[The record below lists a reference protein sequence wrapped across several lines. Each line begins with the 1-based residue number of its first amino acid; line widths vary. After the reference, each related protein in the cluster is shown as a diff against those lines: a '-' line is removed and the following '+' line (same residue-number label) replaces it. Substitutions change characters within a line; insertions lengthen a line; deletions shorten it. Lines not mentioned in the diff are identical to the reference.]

1 MAPVTEHAGKRNKR
15 TANKVAQ
22 EEVIII
28 IERELPEV
36 GGNEDEKLEPLYEQI
51 AWPLGKKYGH
61 PYDTL
66 HIRDSISSLMPHPPD
81 SLYLEN
87 LTGSSPR

>member
-22 EEVIII
+22 EVIII